1 MAVTLKK
8 ISDVTNTIYTTMA
21 VAAIISIVF
30 ACTVQV
36 VVRYV
41 FNSAFSW
48 TEELARYSFVWATM
62 CGSTIATKKVSHA
75 TMDFI
80 VQKFRG
86 SLRKTQQTV
95 INLVIMGICVLFIVQ
110 SIPLL
115 KVTST
120 QLSVGMR
127 IPLMYIYLAVPVG
140 AVGHFIHALSHFV
153 SSLLPQGETGDSAG
167 VAR

>member
-1 MAVTLKK
+1 MTVTLKK
-8 ISDVTNTIYTTMA
+8 ISDVTNKIYTTLAVMA
-21 VAAIISIVF
+21 IMSIVF

-41 FNSAFSW
+41 FNGAFSW
-48 TEELARYSFVWATM
+48 TEELARYSFIWATM
-62 CGSTIATKKVSHA
+62 CGSTIATKNISHA

-80 VQKFRG
+80 VQKFTG
-86 SLRKTQQTV
+86 SLRSAQQTV

-153 SSLLPQGETGDSAG
+153 SSLSPQRGTGGSVG